1 MNILSNE
8 ITIIIIL
15 YEEKLNLVLKCL
27 QNLKNFKIIIVD
39 NAGDELLKN
48 EVEKNFKIYKY
59 ILNKK
64 NDGYSKAANQ
74 AIKLSNTEFI
84 LMFQADGVIEQKDI
98 IKLLEAHKKYED
110 SFIVSPTFFDEDK
123 NLTYNS
129 GSFPEQNLKM
139 TTFSTEGDICVD
151 TVLGS
156 IIMFKRKDIIEI
168 GMYDENFFLYFL
180 DMELCRRIRD
190 KKKAVIQ
197 VFSARATHAHGE
209 IKVQSP
215 LKRTFLRSFNFT
227 FDELYY
233 FYKIKKHE
241 ELFKQLKDK
250 VPKYFIKLLLNLI
263 VLRLSKVVY
272 FLAKIMAFFKFNKL
286 LNKKK
291 FLSKYT
297 NETRPYLMNI
307 VNRVL

>member
-156 IIMFKRKDIIEI
+156 IIMFKKKDIIEI

-209 IKVQSP
+209 IKVQST

-241 ELFKQLKDK
+241 ELFMQLKDK

-291 FLSKYT
+291 FLSK
-297 NETRPYLMNI
+297 
-307 VNRVL
+307 